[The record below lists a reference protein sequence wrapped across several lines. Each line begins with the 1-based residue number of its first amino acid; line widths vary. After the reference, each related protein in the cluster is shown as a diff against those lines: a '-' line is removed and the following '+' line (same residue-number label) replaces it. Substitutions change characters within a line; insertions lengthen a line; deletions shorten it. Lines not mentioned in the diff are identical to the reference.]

1 MIKLGTGDWG
11 GSLVRDGGTPESLG
25 FWELS
30 AGWDGFSPWLT
41 PARGRGG
48 GSSLVPLW
56 LPRRSVTGSRRL
68 GDSTARG
75 GLVIAPPL
83 PSSIP
88 SVSYNKIEE
97 IRVVLSAFPLT
108 LMLFCS
114 VLHLTP
120 LLEN

>member
-1 MIKLGTGDWG
+1 MLVLPASSRCLCLIPYWVQRLMVGDAP
-11 GSLVRDGGTPESLG
+11 SCP
-25 FWELS
+25 
-30 AGWDGFSPWLT
+30 
-41 PARGRGG
+41 
-48 GSSLVPLW
+48 
-56 LPRRSVTGSRRL
+56 
-68 GDSTARG
+68 
-75 GLVIAPPL
+75 LVIAPPL